1 MHSRFVLSLIIVCLC
16 TTYSSAQT
24 VRFDTN
30 VGNFDMVLNPDND
43 MNLQMQLLVDNM
55 LDYVNTN
62 RYDQTVINRAVDGD
76 DSDPSNDFVLQMG
89 SFLIDSI
96 FPPSTS
102 GEFTANS
109 VVRDAPVI
117 VDTNGNGIVDEFTPN
132 PNVRGTV
139 SLALSG
145 GPNTG
150 TSSFFINLRDNSL
163 GNDALD
169 RRGFVPFAEIV
180 DMTTIDLIMQLNNV
194 DVYSQP
200 TNPTLSDIPLID
212 NGSLVFIEKVR
223 VLDTSTVTSV
233 GASSTVI
240 PEPSSLLL
248 AAGAMLLMASF
259 SRRSLQQ
266 TKSGVSR

>member
-1 MHSRFVLSLIIVCLC
+1 MHSRFVYSLVIVCLC
-16 TTYSSAQT
+16 TTYGSAQT

-43 MNLQMQLLVDNM
+43 SNLQSLVDNM
-55 LDYVNTN
+55 LAYVEAG

-117 VDTNGNGIVDEFTPN
+117 VDTNRNGIVDEFTPN

-150 TSSFFINLRDNSL
+150 TSSFFINLGDNGIGS
-163 GNDALD
+163 DVDLD

-212 NGSLVFIEKVR
+212 NGSLVFIEEAR

-233 GASSTVI
+233 GVSSTVI